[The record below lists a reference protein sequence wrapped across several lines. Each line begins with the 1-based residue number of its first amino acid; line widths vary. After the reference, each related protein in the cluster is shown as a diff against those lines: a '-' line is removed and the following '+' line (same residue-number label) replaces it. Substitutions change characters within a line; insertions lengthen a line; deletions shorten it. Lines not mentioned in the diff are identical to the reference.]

1 MSLSLIKEL
10 WLKTKNQESNIDS
23 INTTLTIP
31 LNEDSENIIM
41 INDENKNSLNKN
53 VFNTSNKFLDNKDYK
68 FISDY
73 LTQKFPE
80 VRDIFS
86 KFNSEDYFLFIN
98 NSNFKEYSEKEIIF
112 KKNSRCDSYLFILYG
127 DIDFFDNKEGENNN
141 ILIKTISA
149 GKVYGHLVKENY
161 KYNLTART
169 NISLISINKKI
180 FDDLIV
186 HINKIKNSNKFKFI
200 KKFFPKIRIFSDD
213 IINSVI
219 QYFERVK
226 FNLHSKI
233 ILKDEYNEYI
243 YLIMKGKVG
252 FCVKP
257 KFLFDTNKAEII
269 NNDYIILE
277 QLSKGD
283 IFGIN
288 SALKGQKNFYT
299 IITLTEN
306 VEVYRILKGN
316 LLFYFGGSNGALN
329 VNLKSIGDLQDESCH
344 IKIDYVKKLDINNN
358 DIVNILNNKY
368 ALKFD
373 ENEKLTKNKKI
384 KKNENYFIIDEDS
397 IKNNLF
403 EAWKSCENLGNK
415 ISEFKNKLLGG
426 KTNKKKSIF
435 GEEEQLKDS
444 NSSSTSLKDFSSI
457 KGDATNRVVSR
468 KLNLGLNMNQLRSLD
483 KLNMYSGAQ
492 KNGEENIKKLADIN
506 SKLEGGAKN
515 KLMSFMKSDDS
526 TTLEEFSKK
535 ANEKD
540 NKEKKENEKD
550 DKEKEK
556 SDKPKR
562 VRNSL
567 KKLRGM
573 DI

>member
-53 VFNTSNKFLDNKDYK
+53 VFNTNNKFLDNKDYK

-112 KKNSRCDSYLFILYG
+112 NKNTRCDNYLFILYG

-186 HINKIKNSNKFKFI
+186 HINKIKNSNKFKFL

-213 IINSVI
+213 IINSVL

-257 KFLFDTNKAEII
+257 KFLFDTSKAEII

-344 IKIDYVKKLDINNN
+344 IKIDYLKKLDINNN
-358 DIVNILNNKY
+358 DVVNRLNNKY

-526 TTLEEFSKK
+526 STLEEFSKK